1 LFSDDQVAEN
11 NPEMIDALLQT
22 TAADRERITEV
33 FFWKMKS
40 AKKKKLFFVF
50 DFSKE
55 LKTFSAKSFFFLFR
69 NRFLFK

>member
-40 AKKKKLFFVF
+40 AKKKKLFL
-50 DFSKE
+50 FSI
-55 LKTFSAKSFFFLFR
+55 LAKS
-69 NRFLFK
+69 